1 MRTLIA
7 YLAMVV
13 MTLVLALP
21 IVVLTMFG
29 VTIPPDSFF
38 GRAATTWSRVVL
50 RVTGVPVT
58 VVNPQRIAH
67 GDSRIYMS
75 NHVSWWEIFAL
86 ASVLPRFRM
95 VGKIEVRR
103 IPLFGPAA
111 GAVAAIYIDRK
122 NRRTAFA
129 AYEDAVPQIKEGMS
143 VGVYPEGTRG
153 FSYELRPFKKGP
165 FVLAIAAQVP
175 IVPVV
180 AWGSLEIQKKGA
192 VMIHPHPVELTFLEP
207 VPTAGLTYDDRDAL
221 IERVWHA
228 MADELEKK
236 GVHSRGAA
244 AETAVT

>member
-1 MRTLIA
+1 
-7 YLAMVV
+7 V
-13 MTLVLALP
+13 
-21 IVVLTMFG
+21 
-29 VTIPPDSFF
+29 
-38 GRAATTWSRVVL
+38 
-50 RVTGVPVT
+50 RVTVR
-58 VVNPQRIAH
+58 NPQYIAH
-67 GDSRIYMS
+67 GESRIYMS

-86 ASVLPRFRM
+86 ASVLPHFRM

-103 IPLFGPAA
+103 IPIFGPAA

-129 AYEDAVPQIKEGMS
+129 AYEDAVPQIRGGMS

-153 FSYELRPFKKGP
+153 FSFALRPFMKGP

-180 AWGSLEIQKKGA
+180 SWGSLEIQRKGG
-192 VMIHPHPVELTFLEP
+192 VMIRPRPVELTFLEP
-207 VPTAGLTYDDRDAL
+207 IPTAGLTYDDRDAL

-228 MADELEKK
+228 MAAELEKK

-244 AETAVT
+244 VAPAPA

>member
-7 YLAMVV
+7 YLTMFV
-13 MTLVLALP
+13 MTMVLALP
-21 IVVLTMFG
+21 IVVLTLLG
-29 VTIPPDSFF
+29 IRIPPDSVL
-38 GRAATTWSRVVL
+38 GRAATWWSRAVL
-50 RVTGVPVT
+50 WATGVKVT
-58 VVNPQRIAH
+58 VRNPQYIVA
-67 GDSRIYMS
+67 GESRIYMS

-111 GAVAAIYIDRK
+111 GAVAAIYVDRK
-122 NRRTAFA
+122 NRRSAFA

-180 AWGSLEIQKKGA
+180 SYGSLEIQQKGTI
-192 VMIHPHPVELTFLEP
+192 MIHPRPVELTFLEP
-207 VPTAGLTYDDRDAL
+207 VPTAGLTYADRDAL

-236 GVHSRGAA
+236 GVHSRGSA
-244 AETAVT
+244 AEPAAT